1 MVIDIEFLIILAE
14 MFSKEFF
21 DEQLFDKFMGT
32 KGARALLEHEKLVG
46 RKVDKFY
53 IKDEIKK
60 IVEEE
65 DYEDRF
71 QLYKV
76 KKSLSQL
83 IDDIEYLRKNKD
95 LIIDKALERVY
106 RIVPEEMDI
115 RIEICLYVGGTD
127 GGFTLN
133 RNCVFINYG
142 NYIGNKEEF
151 IKILSHELY
160 HCRVIPMRYKLKFLF
175 KYISKKKRYAYSIL
189 GKIIEEGIA
198 CLIQHGAIL
207 SKDDLSGRLTRK
219 NLSHSKEQFDIL
231 NRILLDIRY
240 GNFDRSYL
248 KRLNVYSIGYLI
260 VTTIYNEIGVLP
272 LDIWTMNLDFKGIIN
287 TYNKLCI
294 EKNLPYRFNSET
306 IDWLI

>member
-1 MVIDIEFLIILAE
+1 VVIDIEFLIILAE

-127 GGFTLN
+127 GG
-133 RNCVFINYG
+133 YP
-142 NYIGNKEEF
+142 KQ
-151 IKILSHELY
+151 EL
-160 HCRVIPMRYKLKFLF
+160 RIYKL
-175 KYISKKKRYAYSIL
+175 
-189 GKIIEEGIA
+189 
-198 CLIQHGAIL
+198 
-207 SKDDLSGRLTRK
+207 
-219 NLSHSKEQFDIL
+219 
-231 NRILLDIRY
+231 
-240 GNFDRSYL
+240 
-248 KRLNVYSIGYLI
+248 
-260 VTTIYNEIGVLP
+260 
-272 LDIWTMNLDFKGIIN
+272 W
-287 TYNKLCI
+287 KL
-294 EKNLPYRFNSET
+294 YRQ
-306 IDWLI
+306 